1 MEGCF
6 KELMRAE
13 GGEPETGNHPRD
25 LCFRGSSIAI
35 RDTICSVQVGQETQ
49 SVHSWCVSG
58 ERRQRKW
65 DADIPRMQSA
75 EPLGVSIIYGLTE
88 DMGMEEWLI
97 LRKITLT

>member
-49 SVHSWCVSG
+49 SV
-58 ERRQRKW
+58 
-65 DADIPRMQSA
+65 IPGVYLGKEDRGNGMQISQGCSLQSPWVLA
-75 EPLGVSIIYGLTE
+75 SFMV
-88 DMGMEEWLI
+88 
-97 LRKITLT
+97 